1 MPINHI
7 AVVAFDC
14 DGVMFD
20 SADAN
25 IAYYNQILAH
35 LGRPAASAAQAAYC
49 HSHTVSESLA
59 HLLAE
64 VPDLLPEAETYRRRT
79 GYHPFIRHMRMEPH
93 LRPLLTHLRGRC
105 KTAVA
110 TNRTDTM
117 QRVLEEHA
125 LEGLFDLVVSA
136 ADVARP
142 KPHPEQLLTIIA
154 HFGIRPHE
162 LCFIGD
168 SDLDQQAADAAGVP
182 FIAFGNPE
190 LTAVAHIDRLDRV
203 LDLIDI
209 RGSTGD

>member
-7 AVVAFDC
+7 AAVAFDC

-20 SADAN
+20 SAEAN
-25 IAYYNQILAH
+25 IAYYNQILIH
-35 LGRPAASAAQAAYC
+35 LGRPAMSAAQAAYC
-49 HSHTVSESLA
+49 HSHTVGESLV
-59 HLLAE
+59 HVLADA
-64 VPDLLPEAETYRRRT
+64 PHLLPEAEAYRRRT
-79 GYHPFIRHMRMEPH
+79 GYHAFIRHMRMEPH
-93 LRPLLTHLRGRC
+93 LRSLLTRLQGRW

-117 QRVLEEHA
+117 QRVLEEHD
-125 LEGLFDLVVSA
+125 LEGLFDLVISA
-136 ADVARP
+136 SDVARP

-154 HFGIRPHE
+154 HFGIRPDE

-190 LTAVAHIDRLDRV
+190 LQAVAHIDRLDRV
-203 LDLIDI
+203 LDLIE
-209 RGSTGD
+209 T

>member
-1 MPINHI
+1 MPLNHI

-20 SADAN
+20 SAEAN
-25 IAYYNQILAH
+25 TAYYNQILAH
-35 LGRPAASAAQAAYC
+35 LERPAMSATQEAFG
-49 HSHTVSESLA
+49 HSHTVGETLA
-59 HLLAE
+59 HIFADA
-64 VPDLLPEAETYRRRT
+64 PDLLPAAEAYRRHT
-79 GYHPFIRHMRMEPH
+79 GYFPFIRHMRMEPH
-93 LRPLLTHLRGRC
+93 LRALLTHLRRHR

-136 ADVARP
+136 ADVDRP
-142 KPHPEQLLTIIA
+142 KPHPDQLLTIIA
-154 HFGIRPHE
+154 HFGIRPDE

-182 FIAFGNPE
+182 FIAFSNAE

-203 LDLIDI
+203 LDLLD
-209 RGSTGD
+209 T